1 MSSRGNNSDAGSVY
15 GSAGG
20 YSWFGGSLDD
30 FEDPDFLPPPP
41 ELLYPALAAPVF
53 RQARSR
59 ASTPSPPPPPVNRV
73 REVPSSVALPPFR
86 VNRPASW
93 FDTVNDIFR
102 LKGVRDQR
110 DRLTLAVSHFAE
122 EQLQQIDDLLE
133 LRPRPVDIFDLVR
146 DRLVGAHS
154 LDDYQRLELLL
165 DLPPLGG
172 QKPSALLA
180 QMRQLCPTGE
190 ENTKFFRITFLR
202 RLPPAV
208 RSQLAEDRFSPVSV
222 LAARADKIMVH
233 HSHQLVAAAEA
244 AEAEDPVV
252 AAAATGGRP
261 TSKGKAK
268 KGRSDG
274 KPKPWIK
281 IGLCYKH
288 YKYGAAAHGCEG
300 NCAWVAEN

>member
-1 MSSRGNNSDAGSVY
+1 MSSRGDNSEAGSVY

-30 FEDPDFLPPPP
+30 FEDPDFLPPPPP

-73 REVPSSVALPPFR
+73 RELPSSVALPPFR

-110 DRLTLAVSHFAE
+110 DRLTFAVSFFAE

-133 LRPRPVDIFDLVR
+133 LRPRPADIFDLVR
-146 DRLVGAHS
+146 DRLVGAHA

-202 RLPPAV
+202 RLPPAAWSITLPSWWPRPRKPMTLWWQPPPREAGPPARV
-208 RSQLAEDRFSPVSV
+208 RPRRARVTESPSRGSRWACATATGSTAPAPM
-222 LAARADKIMVH
+222 AARA
-233 HSHQLVAAAEA
+233 AAR
-244 AEAEDPVV
+244 
-252 AAAATGGRP
+252 GWRK
-261 TSKGKAK
+261 TSG
-268 KGRSDG
+268 
-274 KPKPWIK
+274 P
-281 IGLCYKH
+281 
-288 YKYGAAAHGCEG
+288 GAAQRRRLGHA
-300 NCAWVAEN
+300 ALRV

>member
-1 MSSRGNNSDAGSVY
+1 MSFRGDNSDAGSVY

-30 FEDPDFLPPPP
+30 FEDPDFLPPP
-41 ELLYPALAAPVF
+41 ELLYPAVAAPVF

-59 ASTPSPPPPPVNRV
+59 ASTPSPPPPPVNRA

-110 DRLTLAVSHFAE
+110 DRLTFAVSFFAE

-133 LRPRPVDIFDLVR
+133 LRPRPADIFDLVR
-146 DRLVGAHS
+146 DRLVGAHA
-154 LDDYQRLELLL
+154 LDDYQLLELLL

-180 QMRQLCPTGE
+180 QIRQLCPTGE

-233 HSHQLVAAAEA
+233 HSHQLVAAA

-274 KPKPWIK
+274 KPKPCLK

-288 YKYGAAAHGCEG
+288 YKYGA
-300 NCAWVAEN
+300 WVAEN